1 MDSPRREER
10 RPRRA
15 FSGLAVTFVA
25 AGMTL
30 VGCAGGSKPPG
41 KPITVPAT
49 GLEGPPVACVDF
61 SFSVYFETASE
72 DLTPAARQEI
82 AYAAARV
89 KGCRLGSLAVVGLS
103 DADGPARLNLELSR
117 SRAAVVARALTAA
130 GLLSSKLFVEGL
142 GEAGA
147 VAPGG
152 DPEPLRRRVD
162 VLIRA
167 SAPSGV
173 DPAAGKPPG

>member
-1 MDSPRREER
+1 MGVLLF
-10 RPRRA
+10 A
-15 FSGLAVTFVA
+15 TGAALA
-25 AGMTL
+25 
-30 VGCAGGSKPPG
+30 GCVEGSKPPVKAVAARPG
-41 KPITVPAT
+41 GPLAPA
-49 GLEGPPVACVDF
+49 VSCVDF
-61 SFSVYFETASE
+61 SFSVYFETASQ
-72 DLTPAARQEI
+72 DLTPAAQQEI

-89 KGCRLGSLAVVGLS
+89 KGCRLTSVAVVGLS

-117 SRAAVVARALTAA
+117 ARAGVVARALTAA
-130 GLLSSKLFVEGL
+130 GLPSSKLFVEGL

-167 SAPSGV
+167 SASSEAAPS
-173 DPAAGKPPG
+173 AAKP